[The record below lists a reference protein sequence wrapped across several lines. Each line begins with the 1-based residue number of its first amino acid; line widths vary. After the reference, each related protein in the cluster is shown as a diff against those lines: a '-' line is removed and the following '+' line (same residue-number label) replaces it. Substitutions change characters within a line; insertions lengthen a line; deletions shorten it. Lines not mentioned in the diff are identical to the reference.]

1 MLHRLPTDT
10 DDRAPVAATA
20 QNRAAPTACEAAPMS
35 AIRPFCLTL
44 LIAAAAATP
53 IFARAADDAA
63 VLRAQADAWDRD
75 IVRKDRAGIEKN
87 MHARFFQIDGEGGR
101 HARAEFVDMLL
112 DPKLTIDPYTVPDL
126 EVHQFGDMAQLTAT
140 THMTGKYDGK
150 PFTSAYRYIDTY
162 VREQGRWRIVSVQIT
177 RLAAP

>member
-1 MLHRLPTDT
+1 MTVLRSLCLSLL
-10 DDRAPVAATA
+10 AVAT
-20 QNRAAPTACEAAPMS
+20 MS
-35 AIRPFCLTL
+35 TSAH
-44 LIAAAAATP
+44 
-53 IFARAADDAA
+53 AADDAA

-87 MHARFFQIDGEGGR
+87 MHAHFFQIDGEGGR
-101 HARAEFVDMLL
+101 HARAEFIEMLL

-126 EVHQFGDMAQLTAT
+126 EVNQFGDMAQLTAT

-162 VREQGRWRIVSVQIT
+162 VREKGQWRIVSVQIT

>member
-1 MLHRLPTDT
+1 MTVLRSLCLSLLVVTS
-10 DDRAPVAATA
+10 
-20 QNRAAPTACEAAPMS
+20 MS
-35 AIRPFCLTL
+35 TSAH
-44 LIAAAAATP
+44 
-53 IFARAADDAA
+53 AADDAA

-101 HARAEFVDMLL
+101 HARAEFIEMLL

-126 EVHQFGDMAQLTAT
+126 EVNQFGDMAQLTAT

-150 PFTSAYRYIDTY
+150 PFASAYRYIDTY
-162 VREQGRWRIVSVQIT
+162 VREKGQWRIVSVQIT

>member
-1 MLHRLPTDT
+1 MTVLRSLCLSLL
-10 DDRAPVAATA
+10 AVAA
-20 QNRAAPTACEAAPMS
+20 MS
-35 AIRPFCLTL
+35 AS
-44 LIAAAAATP
+44 AH
-53 IFARAADDAA
+53 AADDAA
-63 VLRAQADAWDRD
+63 VLRAQADAWDHD

-101 HARAEFVDMLL
+101 HARAEFIEMLL

-126 EVHQFGDMAQLTAT
+126 EVNQFGDMAQLTAT

-162 VREQGRWRIVSVQIT
+162 VREKGQWRIVSVQIT